1 MYYILNDNNNNT
13 TYYGSNYLSLIS
25 EQQQQLFSHISVDV
39 YVALILEEIENLYN
53 DLTTKLTNDVIAAT
67 TAIRASLLPPPVLNR
82 KDDRS

>member
-67 TAIRASLLPPPVLNR
+67 TAIRASLLPPVLNR